1 MKAAKVITGWLIDN
15 DAIKKEDEELYIYA
29 VSNFVL
35 TLIPVVSVLVF
46 ANLIGHLL
54 EGLFMIIPFLVI
66 RKFSGG
72 FHFRSAVLCMVTS
85 ITVLILLLIFTVRI
99 ALLPVFD
106 IGIVLS
112 VISLSLNSPIDS
124 EARRLDEE
132 EISHFKRTA
141 ALIAVSFMIIYMIL
155 RAAFIISALQVL
167 IGIAKSLSSGI
178 ILAALLQIPFMFKKR
193 PLEC

>member
-29 VSNFVL
+29 ISNFVL

-54 EGLFMIIPFLVI
+54 EGLLMIIPFLVI

-85 ITVLILLLIFTVRI
+85 ITALILLLIFTVRI

-141 ALIAVSFMIIYMIL
+141 GFIAVSFMIIYMIL

>member
-1 MKAAKVITGWLIDN
+1 
-15 DAIKKEDEELYIYA
+15 
-29 VSNFVL
+29 
-35 TLIPVVSVLVF
+35 
-46 ANLIGHLL
+46 
-54 EGLFMIIPFLVI
+54 MIIPFLVI